1 MKILVK
7 KILNDKI
14 SIIFPFKDFTIEE
27 TLEKIK
33 TDGEEYTIVDNLC
46 IDREFYDAYEFDK
59 EYGAKLNLEKA
70 KEVQRNKWRDARKKR
85 FEKLDL
91 QFMLALEKGDT
102 ELQKII
108 SNKKQEL
115 RDITK
120 TFLPDDLEEIKISW
134 PNSLTAQE

>member
-59 EYGAKLNLEKA
+59 EYGVKLNLEKA

-134 PNSLTAQE
+134 PNSLTTQE

>member
-1 MKILVK
+1 MTNL
-7 KILNDKI
+7 
-14 SIIFPFKDFTIEE
+14 SIEE

-33 TDGEEYTIVDNLC
+33 NDGNEYVIVDNYS
-46 IDREFYDAYEFDK
+46 IDSYFHDAYEFDK
-59 EYGAKLNLEKA
+59 EVGAKLNIDKA
-70 KEVQRNKWRDARKKR
+70 KEVQRNKWREARKKR

-134 PNSLTAQE
+134 PNSLTTQE